1 MTMKLLVS
9 GLFKDDPTAFST
21 YSGLSGMFTML
32 LTRLDVRILPTAL
45 LLLCIQRCIM
55 FAGITAGLL
64 CHSICDRVCTD
75 LIGYL
80 VTATAGDRRRQPCP
94 SAASDPAA

>member
-21 YSGLSGMFTML
+21 YFGLSGMFTML
-32 LTRLDVRILPTAL
+32 LSTLDVRILPAAL

-55 FAGITAGLL
+55 LTGITAGLL
-64 CHSICDRVCTD
+64 CHSSCDRSCTE
-75 LIGYL
+75 LTGYC
-80 VTATAGDRRRQPCP
+80 RW
-94 SAASDPAA
+94 